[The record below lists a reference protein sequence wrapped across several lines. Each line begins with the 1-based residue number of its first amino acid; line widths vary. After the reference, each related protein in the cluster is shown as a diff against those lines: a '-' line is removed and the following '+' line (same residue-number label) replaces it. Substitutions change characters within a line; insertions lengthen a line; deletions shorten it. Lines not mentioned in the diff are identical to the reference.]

1 MRKEEMTGL
10 ALWSLSVWWGNRE
23 REREKA
29 WERRA
34 YKASV
39 LKMVVNRWIYGSEA
53 QREGGA

>member
-1 MRKEEMTGL
+1 MTGWL
-10 ALWSLSVWWGNRE
+10 CGLFLCGGGTE

-34 YKASV
+34 CKASV